1 MSFLSASRNKELLNN
16 LALQRASQKHTDTN
30 LDLEVNAAV
39 EKILTDWNDD
49 SIIMNPAITAL
60 LYRET

>member
-1 MSFLSASRNKELLNN
+1 MCRTSRYNQPHVKHRYGK
-16 LALQRASQKHTDTN
+16 QIYQKHTDTN
-30 LDLEVNAAV
+30 LDLEVNTAV

-49 SIIMNPAITAL
+49 SIIMNPAINAL